1 MQRMSPESRER
12 RQRLWAG
19 LLCGA
24 LGLFLVYSVWSRQPG
39 WLVPPL
45 VGYLAAG
52 SFLAAGAALLLQAGG
67 YFGLAMFP
75 AFLLVAALAGIGGWV
90 GFGPGSRRCEGD
102 FGVMHFLPGELVCRA
117 VFGTGAV
124 LTGLIALL
132 MLGQLLRGGS
142 KEPHA

>member
-1 MQRMSPESRER
+1 M
-12 RQRLWAG
+12 
-19 LLCGA
+19 
-24 LGLFLVYSVWSRQPG
+24 
-39 WLVPPL
+39 
-45 VGYLAAG
+45 
-52 SFLAAGAALLLQAGG
+52 LLQAGG

-102 FGVMHFLPGELVCRA
+102 FGVMHLPGELVCRA

-132 MLGQLLRGGS
+132 MLGQLLRS